1 MYLNVFSLCRRR
13 GAASHQFVCIER
25 LLSHS
30 TWMVYK
36 CLYRRRREEWGD
48 MKTISYRA
56 HSRLNTDWH
65 THTCTSAK
73 IAKRSHATFDPAAP
87 RIIELVLSLRPLGWR
102 LTRSFHNLCLIYEGF
117 GAACAAYIMFRIW
130 GSSSDCI
137 ASRVE
142 NGDKT
147 PSAAQ
152 WILFSNET
160 LTPIWLW
167 YLQMGHDESTR
178 IGGVEQLFFSASLQ
192 FSFIINLFRWVER
205 VVFELTLFA
214 TSKFGNG
221 AN

>member
-1 MYLNVFSLCRRR
+1 MHLPEFEVFNVFKCVFFVQAAR
-13 GAASHQFVCIER
+13 GRITSVCVYRTVAITFHLDGLQVPAEDGERNEAIWRQFHTVRTLALIQ
-25 LLSHS
+25 
-30 TWMVYK
+30 
-36 CLYRRRREEWGD
+36 
-48 MKTISYRA
+48 
-56 HSRLNTDWH
+56 TD

-73 IAKRSHATFDPAAP
+73 IAKRSHATFDPAAL

-178 IGGVEQLFFSASLQ
+178 IGGVEQLFFRRLFSSRSL
-192 FSFIINLFRWVER
+192 
-205 VVFELTLFA
+205 
-214 TSKFGNG
+214 
-221 AN
+221 